1 MEFKLL
7 QVSGFPQAIKGMRN
21 PLKSYSK
28 ADSKVTYSGCD
39 LEPSFELGESDYSL
53 AKRLFNGGTEHR
65 KWMRMVYVWVDIWAP
80 RYWWSEFDTYKVG
93 TAANSESTMHKLKD
107 ENFNQEDFEF
117 DWGVSEYADEHME
130 DALKALKEIQL
141 DYQKADSRE
150 KEKYHRLMKQ
160 ILPESFIQKR
170 TVCLN
175 YEVLANMYKQR
186 KNHRLPQWS
195 VDFVGFI
202 NSLPYSEF
210 ITGKFEYPQK
220 EENDG

>member
-1 MEFKLL
+1 MKFNLL
-7 QVSGFPQAIKGMRN
+7 QVSGFHQAIKGMRN
-21 PLKSYSK
+21 PLKSYNK
-28 ADSKVTYSGCD
+28 ADSEITYPNRD
-39 LEPSFELGESDYSL
+39 LDPCFELGENDYSL
-53 AKRLFNGGTEHR
+53 ASRLFKAGPEHR

-107 ENFNQEDFEF
+107 ESFDKKDFEF
-117 DWGVSEYADEHME
+117 DWGVSESADKHME
-130 DALKALKEIQL
+130 DTLKTLKDIQSE
-141 DYQKADSRE
+141 YQKADSSE

-195 VDFVGFI
+195 VDFVNFVKA
-202 NSLPYSEF
+202 LPYSEF
-210 ITGKFEYPQK
+210 VTGEFKK
-220 EENDG
+220 